1 MSEPT
6 DDTPVLDLLA
16 QLTADSVDA
25 SSLDTRTL
33 VLVRLAALVAV
44 DAPPVSYLTNLEAA
58 AEVGVDADQVAGVLT
73 AVAPIV
79 GTPRVIA
86 AADGIAESLAL
97 EIAVALVDA
106 EEQNEA

>member
-1 MSEPT
+1 MSEQT

-106 EEQNEA
+106 EERDEA